1 MEMSLTTPAL
11 LFPAI
16 SLLMLSYNNRFL
28 VLAQLVRE
36 LHSKRSPDTHSTV
49 IPQINNLKRRIS
61 IIKSMQ
67 IHGVISFVFC
77 SSSMF
82 ALFLKHVIVGEWLFG
97 ISLFFLIASLIWSL
111 AELSISTDALKVQLS
126 DLSENKNKSLSKKE

>member
-1 MEMSLTTPAL
+1 MKMSLTTPAL

-36 LHSKRSPDTHSTV
+36 LHSKRNPDTHSTV
-49 IPQINNLKRRIS
+49 MPQISNLKRRIS

-82 ALFLKHVIVGEWLFG
+82 ALFLQHEILGEWLFG
-97 ISLFFLIASLIWSL
+97 ISLVFLIASLIWSL
-111 AELSISTDALKVQLS
+111 TELSISTDALKVQLS
-126 DLSENKNKSLSKKE
+126 DLTEKNYKTLSKKE